1 MSHRHVG
8 TWPRHSGVRS
18 AEPPFGVVRVLL
30 AALIVGSSFTAD
42 VVGQSRS
49 EAEVVYRLSFPTPH
63 HRLVDVEVTF
73 SSLDEAPL
81 IVRMA
86 SSSPGR
92 YSRHEFAKNI
102 VELRAFD
109 GSETDLTVNRS
120 RSQVWQIDGHDGTV
134 RLRYRLFGDR
144 VDGTYLAI
152 DSTHAHMNMP
162 ATLLWAEGLED
173 RPVRVVFEP
182 PTDAGWKVAT
192 QLFPTD
198 EPFVFTAPN
207 LRYLLD
213 SPTELSDFEL
223 RSFEV
228 AEKKFQVAVHHD
240 ASPDALD
247 AYVAALQAIVPEFV
261 KVFDELPQFDTD
273 TYTFIADYLPYAVS
287 DGMEHRNSAILT
299 SGGRLD
305 EPLQRTA
312 LLLTAA
318 HEFFHAWNVERIR
331 PQSLEP
337 FDFTDANV
345 SGELWLA
352 EGFTNYYG
360 KLVMARAGLTD
371 AERAASSFGRT
382 LDSVISGPG
391 RSFNSAVDMSRLAP
405 FTDAASAIDPTNF
418 TNTYISYYTWGEAIA
433 LGLDLTLR
441 VRSGGATTLDDYM
454 RALWR
459 EFGKPGGSVSGA
471 VDRPYT
477 LSDARTVLAEV
488 ANDADFA
495 DDFFDRFIEGHEVV
509 DYASLLANAGLIL
522 RPPLAGQPTLGGVR
536 LGAGMVVAELTSYGS
551 PLHDAGVNRDD
562 ILTMLDGQRVSS
574 ARDLARIVKAKRPGD
589 RLAIGFSRRGLNV
602 ESTVVLGEDSR
613 VELVLVE
620 SSGTD
625 LTPQQEA
632 FRTAW
637 LGSRR

>member
-1 MSHRHVG
+1 MIHRHLG
-8 TWPRHSGVRS
+8 TWR
-18 AEPPFGVVRVLL
+18 ALL
-30 AALIVGSSFTAD
+30 AALIVGCSFTAG
-42 VVGQSRS
+42 VVAQSRS

-92 YSRHEFAKNI
+92 YARHEFAKNI

-109 GSETDLTVNRS
+109 GSETDLSVKRS
-120 RSQVWQIDGHDGTV
+120 RAQVWQIDGHDGTV

-162 ATLLWAEGLED
+162 ATLIWAEGLED

-198 EPFVFTAPN
+198 APFVFTAPN

-228 AEKKFQVAVHHD
+228 AETRFKVAVHHD
-240 ASPDALD
+240 ASPAALD
-247 AYVAALQAIVPEFV
+247 PYVAALEAIVPEV
-261 KVFDELPQFDTD
+261 VMVFGELPKFDTD
-273 TYTFIADYLPYAVS
+273 TYTFIADYLSYAAS

-299 SGGRLD
+299 SPNRLD
-305 EPLQRTA
+305 DPTQRTA

-318 HEFFHAWNVERIR
+318 HEFFHVWNVERIR

-337 FDFTDANV
+337 FDFTDVNV

-391 RSFNSAVDMSRLAP
+391 RRLNSAVDMSRLAP

-441 VRSGGATTLDDYM
+441 ARSGGSTTLDDYM

-477 LSDARTVLAEV
+477 LSDARRVLAEV
-488 ANDADFA
+488 AHDADFA

-509 DYASLLANAGLIL
+509 DYARLLANAGLVL
-522 RPPLAGQPTLGGVR
+522 RQASPGQPTLGGVR
-536 LGAGMVVAELTSYGS
+536 LGAGMVVAELTPYGS

-562 ILTMLDGQRVSS
+562 ILTMLDGQRISS
-574 ARDLARIVKAKRPGD
+574 ARGLARIVQGKRPGD
-589 RLAIGFSRRGLNV
+589 RLSLSFRRRGLDI

-620 SSGTD
+620 SSGAD

-637 LGSRR
+637 WGSRR

>member
-1 MSHRHVG
+1 MV
-8 TWPRHSGVRS
+8 
-18 AEPPFGVVRVLL
+18 A
-30 AALIVGSSFTAD
+30 
-42 VVGQSRS
+42 QSRS

-92 YSRHEFAKNI
+92 YARHEFAKNI

-109 GSETDLTVNRS
+109 GSETDLSVKRS
-120 RSQVWQIDGHDGTV
+120 RAQVWQIDGHDGTV

-162 ATLLWAEGLED
+162 ATLIWAEGLED

-198 EPFVFTAPN
+198 APFVFTAPN

-228 AEKKFQVAVHHD
+228 AETRFKVAVHHD

-247 AYVAALQAIVPEFV
+247 PYVAALEAIVPEV
-261 KVFDELPQFDTD
+261 VMVFGELPKFDTD
-273 TYTFIADYLPYAVS
+273 TYTFIADYLSYASS

-299 SGGRLD
+299 SQGRLD
-305 EPLQRTA
+305 DPTQRTA

-318 HEFFHAWNVERIR
+318 HEFFHVWNVERIR

-337 FDFTDANV
+337 FDFTDVNV

-391 RSFNSAVDMSRLAP
+391 RRLNSAVDMSRLAP

-418 TNTYISYYTWGEAIA
+418 SNTYISYYTWGEAIA

-441 VRSGGATTLDDYM
+441 VRSGGSTTLDDYM

-477 LSDARTVLAEV
+477 LSDARRVLAEV
-488 ANDADFA
+488 AHDADFA

-509 DYASLLANAGLIL
+509 DYARLLANAGLVL
-522 RPPLAGQPTLGGVR
+522 RQASPGQPTLGGVR
-536 LGAGMVVAELTSYGS
+536 LGAGMVVAELTPYGS

-562 ILTMLDGQRVSS
+562 ILTMLDGQRISS
-574 ARDLARIVKAKRPGD
+574 ARGLARIVQGKRPGD
-589 RLAIGFSRRGLNV
+589 RLSLSFRRRGLDI

-620 SSGTD
+620 SSGAD

-637 LGSRR
+637 WGSRR

>member
-1 MSHRHVG
+1 MIHRHLG
-8 TWPRHSGVRS
+8 TWR
-18 AEPPFGVVRVLL
+18 ALL
-30 AALIVGSSFTAD
+30 AALIVGWSFTAG
-42 VVGQSRS
+42 VVAQSRS

-81 IVRMA
+81 TVRMA

-92 YSRHEFAKNI
+92 YARHEFAKNI

-109 GSETDLTVNRS
+109 GSETDLSVKRS
-120 RSQVWQIDGHDGTV
+120 RAQVWQIDGHDGTV

-152 DSTHAHMNMP
+152 DSTHAHINMP
-162 ATLLWAEGLED
+162 ATLIWAEGLED

-182 PTDAGWKVAT
+182 PTDSGWKVAT

-198 EPFVFTAPN
+198 APFVFTAPN

-228 AEKKFQVAVHHD
+228 AATRFKVAVHHD
-240 ASPDALD
+240 SSPDALD
-247 AYVAALQAIVPEFV
+247 PYVAALEAIVPEV
-261 KVFDELPQFDTD
+261 VMVFGELPKFDTD
-273 TYTFIADYLPYAVS
+273 TYTFIADYLSYASS
-287 DGMEHRNSAILT
+287 DGMEHRNSSILT
-299 SGGRLD
+299 SQGRLD
-305 EPLQRTA
+305 NPTQRTA

-318 HEFFHAWNVERIR
+318 HEFFHVWNVERIR

-337 FDFTDANV
+337 FDFTDVNV

-391 RSFNSAVDMSRLAP
+391 RRLNSAIDMSRLAS

-418 TNTYISYYTWGEAIA
+418 SNTYISYYTWGEAIA

-441 VRSGGATTLDDYM
+441 VRSGGSTTLDDYM

-477 LSDARTVLAEV
+477 LSDARRVLAEV
-488 ANDADFA
+488 ANDDDADFA
-495 DDFFDRFIEGHEVV
+495 DDFFDRFIDGHEVV
-509 DYASLLANAGLIL
+509 DYASLLANAGLVL
-522 RPPLAGQPTLGGVR
+522 RQAALGQPTLGGVR
-536 LGAGMVVAELTSYGS
+536 LGAGMVVAELTPYDS
-551 PLHDAGVNRDD
+551 PLYDAGVNRDD
-562 ILTMLDGQRVSS
+562 ILTMLDGQRISS
-574 ARDLARIVKAKRPGD
+574 ARDLARIVQGKRPGD
-589 RLAIGFSRRGLNV
+589 RLSLSFRRRGLDI
-602 ESTVVLGEDSR
+602 ESSVVLGEDSR

-620 SSGTD
+620 SSGAD
-625 LTPQQEA
+625 LTSQQEA
-632 FRTAW
+632 FRNAW
-637 LGSRR
+637 WGSRR